1 MVNKLTTRR
10 EFAALSLATA
20 AAMGIKST
28 FAQDSTPA
36 ASPTGEWSF
45 TDLEG
50 KTLTLPQAPTRIAA
64 NIVTAAALWDL
75 GIQVTALYDWTSQA
89 YPDGDHI
96 AWGNINPEEVMILSD
111 GDGNIIAEE
120 LITADVD
127 VIFAQT
133 FELGNPDQTNGI
145 PAKVLDAIN
154 AIAPVMIVTDM
165 EAADINVDRIVTL
178 AESLGAD
185 LDAPEV
191 VAMREAYEAKLEEFR
206 TVAAEQSDLV
216 TLFINAGPAEL
227 YVAGPKDVSD
237 LKFLGSLGL
246 QFANIDSPA
255 ATDYWET
262 LSAEQALLYPADV
275 LYMDVYSTLKTAED
289 LLGEPAFSAMPAA
302 QAGQVG
308 TWQRDYPA
316 SYEGVTNFL
325 EEILIPLRDAEKVI

>member
-1 MVNKLTTRR
+1 MTHRLTTRR

-20 AAMGIKST
+20 TALGMKGA
-28 FAQDSTPA
+28 FAQDSTP

-50 KTLTLPQAPTRIAA
+50 TTITLPQAPTRIAA

-75 GIQVTALYDWTSQA
+75 GIKVTAVYDWTSSN

-96 AWGNINPEEVMILSD
+96 AWGNINPDEVIII
-111 GDGNIIAEE
+111 GNIGGNLEPEE
-120 LITADVD
+120 LAAAEIEVL
-127 VIFAQT
+127 FAQT
-133 FELGNPDQTNGI
+133 FELGDPESTNGI
-145 PAKVLDAIN
+145 PVDMYDTIN
-154 AIAPVMIVTDM
+154 TIAPVLIVTDM
-165 EAADINVDRIVTL
+165 EAADVNVERIVAL
-178 AESLGAD
+178 ADSLGAD

-191 VAMREAYEAKLEEFR
+191 VAMREAYEAKLEEFQQV
-206 TVAAEQSDLV
+206 TAEKSDIL
-216 TLFINAGPAEL
+216 TLFINASASEL

-246 QFANIDSPA
+246 QFANIDAPA
-255 ATDYWET
+255 ATEYWET

-275 LYMDVYSTLKTAED
+275 LYMDVYSTLKTADD
-289 LLGEPAFSAMPAA
+289 LMAEPAFAAMPAA

-316 SYEGVTNFL
+316 SYEGVTGFL